1 MQTNGHIESNNSRFI
16 RYERSFSN
24 RICLFLY
31 DITVHNK
38 NDAI

>member
-1 MQTNGHIESNNSRFI
+1 MQTNGHIESNELTFF

-24 RICLFLY
+24 RICLSLY